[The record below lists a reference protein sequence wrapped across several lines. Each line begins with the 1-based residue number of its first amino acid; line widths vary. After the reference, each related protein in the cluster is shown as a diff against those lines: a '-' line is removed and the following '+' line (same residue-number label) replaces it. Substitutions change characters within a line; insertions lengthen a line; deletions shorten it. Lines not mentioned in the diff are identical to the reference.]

1 MKKTTNKTAMKKIRK
16 KRARSARSARSAK
29 PIMVQGTASHVGKTV
44 LTAALCRILKNK
56 GLSVAPF
63 KAQNMALNSFVT
75 DGGAEIGRAQALQA
89 EAAGLAPTVD
99 MNPVLLKPTGDSCTQ
114 VIIQGKV
121 YGNMSA
127 AEYHRFKAEAASSV
141 RESYERLAALH
152 DVIVIEGAGSPA
164 EINLRKN
171 DIANMGT
178 AFMAKSPVVLVG
190 DIDRGG
196 VLASI
201 VGTMELLTKKERASV
216 KGFIINKFRGDIDL
230 LTPGIKSL
238 EKRTGLPNLGVMPYL
253 SNLNLPDEDSLAL
266 DTSGRRRTGPGATSS
281 ATPREIRL
289 KVIRLPRIS
298 NFTDFDPFEK
308 EPDLSLEFITHPS
321 KLDGADMVIIPGSK
335 NTLEDLAWLKSKGFA
350 KELKRLRSEG
360 AVVAGIC
367 GGYQML
373 GAGIKDPAG
382 VESVPSKKR
391 ISASSAPGLGLLS
404 AETVLKGTKDTF
416 QVEAKLYGKASG
428 SVKVTGYEIH
438 MGSTRSCAKPFSK
451 IYKRNSARVDV
462 NDGAVSADGRVW
474 GTYIH
479 GIFDNDAFRASVID
493 GLKRRKGIRPL
504 KDAGPSCFNEL
515 KEASIERLAATVEE
529 NLDMERIF
537 NIIGI

>member
-1 MKKTTNKTAMKKIRK
+1 MKKVVK
-16 KRARSARSARSAK
+16 KRARSAK
-29 PIMVQGTASHVGKTV
+29 PVMIQGTASHVGKTV
-44 LTAALCRILKNK
+44 ITAALCRILRNR

-75 DGGAEIGRAQALQA
+75 DTGAEIGRAQALQA
-89 EAAGLAPTVD
+89 EAASITPTAD
-99 MNPVLLKPTGDSCTQ
+99 MNPVLLKPTGDSRTQ
-114 VIIQGKV
+114 VIIQGRV

-127 AEYHRFKAEAASSV
+127 LEYHRFKAEAASFV
-141 RESYERLAALH
+141 RVSYERLAALH

-164 EINLRKN
+164 EINLKKN

-178 AFMAKSPVVLVG
+178 AFMAKSPVLLVG

-201 VGTMELLTKKERASV
+201 VGTMELLTKRERTSV
-216 KGFIINKFRGDIDL
+216 KGFIINRFRGDIDL
-230 LTPGIKSL
+230 LAPGIEFLK
-238 EKRTGLPNLGVMPYL
+238 KRTGLPNLGVIPYIK
-253 SNLNLPDEDSLAL
+253 NLELPDEDSVAL
-266 DTSGRRRTGPGATSS
+266 DTPRSARSGPNGAGK
-281 ATPREIRL
+281 INL

-298 NFTDFDPFEK
+298 NFTDFDPLGR
-308 EPDLSLEFITHPS
+308 EPDLSLSFITDPGE
-321 KLDGADMVIIPGSK
+321 LEGADMAIIPGSK
-335 NTLEDLAWLKSKGFA
+335 NTLEDLEWLKSKGFSGP
-350 KELKRLRSEG
+350 LKRLRSKG

-373 GAGIKDPAG
+373 GTGIKDPAG
-382 VESVPSKKR
+382 VEGVPSKKR
-391 ISASSAPGLGLLS
+391 RSAPGLGLLR
-404 AETVLKGTKDTF
+404 AETVLKGMKDTF
-416 QVEAKLYGKASG
+416 QVKAELFDWMKG
-428 SVKVTGYEIH
+428 GIKKPPKNPIRVTGYEIH
-438 MGSTRSCAKPFSK
+438 MGETRSGARPFSK
-451 IYKRNSARVDV
+451 IFERNSAKVDIS
-462 NDGAVSADGRVW
+462 DGAVSADGLVW

-515 KEASIERLAATVEE
+515 KEASIERLAAAVEE

-537 NIIGI
+537 NIIGL